1 MKYTN
6 QAIFAAII
14 TCCLYG
20 CTAFKKNIEKPVTVA
35 MPDQTIPVL
44 VNSTAMN
51 IKYSNTFSNQQLTE
65 HFLKGFESE
74 AKITKNVTLKND
86 AVMPDFIVKV
96 KLLTITESSQI
107 QKVNDPKSPYN
118 GQDMVLNTINCS
130 AELEITDTK
139 TGAQKL
145 SNCTNSKSRSEQI
158 TNNRNLDDLING
170 TNKDHTSY
178 RTKLLSDSI
187 CINLSQDVGRRIW
200 VPITRRISKQE
211 K

>member
-1 MKYTN
+1 MK
-6 QAIFAAII
+6 QI
-14 TCCLYG
+14 TLITFVAVFIYG
-20 CTAFKKNIEKPVTVA
+20 CTAFKKNIDKPVTVA
-35 MPDQTIPVL
+35 MPDQTVPVT

-51 IKYSNTFSNQQLTE
+51 TKYSNTFSNQQLSE
-65 HFLKGFESE
+65 HFLKGFVSE
-74 AKITKNVTLKND
+74 GNITKNITLKND

-96 KLLTITESSQI
+96 KSLTITESSQI

-118 GQDMVLNTINCS
+118 GQDMVLNTVNCS

-145 SNCTNSKSRSEQI
+145 SNCTNSKSRSEQM

-170 TNKDHTSY
+170 TNKDHASY

-187 CINLSQDVGRRIW
+187 CINLSQYVGRRIW
-200 VPITRRISKQE
+200 VPITRRISKEE

>member
-1 MKYTN
+1 MIHLKRITL
-6 QAIFAAII
+6 AVII
-14 TCCLYG
+14 TLGFYA
-20 CTAFKKNIEKPVTVA
+20 CTAFKKNIDKPVTVA
-35 MPDQTIPVL
+35 MPDQTVPVII
-44 VNSTAMN
+44 NSTAMN
-51 IKYSNTFSNQQLTE
+51 TKYTNTLSNDKVSE

-96 KLLTITESSQI
+96 KSVTINETSQV

-118 GQDMVLNTINCS
+118 GMDMVLNTIECK

-145 SNCTNSKSRSEQI
+145 SNCTNSKSRSEQL

-170 TNKDHTSY
+170 TNKGNTNYH
-178 RTKLLSDSI
+178 TKLLSDSI
-187 CINLSQDVGRRIW
+187 CTNLSQDVGRRIW
-200 VPITRRISKQE
+200 VPITRRISKEE

>member
-1 MKYTN
+1 MKN
-6 QAIFAAII
+6 FKQISLIII
-14 TCCLYG
+14 TAFSLYT
-20 CTAFKKNIEKPVTVA
+20 CTAFKKNIDKPVVVA
-35 MPDQTIPVL
+35 MPDQTVPVI

-51 IKYSNTFSNQQLTE
+51 TKYSNTFSNQQLGE

-96 KLLTITESSQI
+96 KSITITESSQI

-118 GQDMVLNTINCS
+118 GQDMVLNTVDCR

-139 TGAQKL
+139 SGAQKL
-145 SNCTNSKSRSEQI
+145 SNCTNSKSRSEQLK
-158 TNNRNLDDLING
+158 NNRNLDDLISG

-178 RTKLLSDSI
+178 HTKLLSDSI
-187 CINLSQDVGRRIW
+187 CLNLSQDVGRRIW
-200 VPITRRISKQE
+200 VPITRRISKEE